1 LRALHLQHVQHA
13 RRDALRGLC
22 EKGVCRDT
30 GGCAP
35 GRTGD
40 RTRERARLG
49 RVSADLSSLGL
60 AVGHATDERGATGL
74 TVVRGVSDA
83 FRCAAV
89 VIGRATG
96 TRELHTASP
105 FHLVDRVDAVVL
117 TGGSAYGL
125 DATAGAMRWM
135 EERGRGHPVGVGVV
149 PIIPAAVIFDLAP
162 LGSFS
167 ARPTPDMAYA
177 ACESATPTNIAE
189 GSVGAGTGATVGK
202 AAGIAGAMKGGVGVG
217 MAEAAG
223 VVSAAVAV
231 VNALGDVRDA
241 RGDIIA
247 GARDASGR
255 FVDGARLIAAGGVAR
270 KFDDRAMRNTTIAVV
285 ATSATLS
292 RVELSQLAQASSAA
306 LFKRIT
312 PTGTSFDG
320 DVIFAVCPVGGPT
333 APPPQVEGIAVAAL
347 EEAVERSVRRAV
359 GRDGMPG
366 LADAERR
373 P

>member
-1 LRALHLQHVQHA
+1 MS
-13 RRDALRGLC
+13 
-22 EKGVCRDT
+22 T
-30 GGCAP
+30 
-35 GRTGD
+35 
-40 RTRERARLG
+40 
-49 RVSADLSSLGL
+49 DLSPLGL

-74 TVVRGVSDA
+74 TIVRGERAA
-83 FRCAAV
+83 FRCSAA

-105 FHLVDRVDAVVL
+105 YHLVDRVDAVVL

-135 EERGRGHPVGVGVV
+135 EERGRGYRVGVGVV

-162 LGSFS
+162 LGTPT

-177 ACESATPTNIAE
+177 ACESASATNVAE

-202 AAGIAGAMKGGVGVG
+202 AAGPGRAMKGGVGLG
-217 MAEAAG
+217 RAEAG
-223 VVSAAVAV
+223 DVVVGAVAV

-247 GARDASGR
+247 GARDDAGG
-255 FVDGARLIAAGGVAR
+255 FLDGARLIAAGGVDR
-270 KFDDRAMRNTTIAVV
+270 KFDDRALRNTTIAVV
-285 ATSATLS
+285 GTSATLT
-292 RVELSQLAQASSAA
+292 RVELSQLAHASAAA

-320 DVIFAVCPVGGPT
+320 DVIFAVCPTVGPA
-333 APPPQVEGIAVAAL
+333 APAPQVEGIAVAAL
-347 EEAVERSVRRAV
+347 EEAVERAVRLAV
-359 GRDGMPG
+359 GRDGIPG
-366 LADAERR
+366 LADAGAQR
-373 P
+373 